1 MKQIF
6 IFLAGSTIILFS
18 IGLILSANLFG
29 VIIGFVLFG
38 FLCTWRDFWKVSR
51 KINRALEL
59 RD

>member
-18 IGLILSANLFG
+18 LGLILSANLFY
-29 VIIGFVLFG
+29 VIIGLVLFG
-38 FLCTWRDFWKVSR
+38 FLCFWRDYWKVSR
-51 KINRALEL
+51 KINKALEL

>member
-18 IGLILSANLFG
+18 LGLILSANLLG
-29 VIIGFVLFG
+29 IIIGLVLFG
-38 FLCTWRDFWKVSR
+38 FLCTWRDYWRISR